1 MMLRNITYDM
11 KESHFRKEFAK
22 FGKIIDVN
30 VPEGQNGMNRGFAF
44 VEFNSK
50 EEGEKMLK
58 EMNGK

>member
-44 VEFNSK
+44 IEFNSK
-50 EEGEKMLK
+50 EEGEKML
-58 EMNGK
+58 